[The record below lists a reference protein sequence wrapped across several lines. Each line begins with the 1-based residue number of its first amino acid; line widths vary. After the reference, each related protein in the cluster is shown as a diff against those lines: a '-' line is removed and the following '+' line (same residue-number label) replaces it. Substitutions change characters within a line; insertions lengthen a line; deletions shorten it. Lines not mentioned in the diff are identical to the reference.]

1 MPSQIRGPAAVLAL
15 LLGSLILIVP
25 SAQAIATGP
34 PAQRPTARSLLQA
47 DPTPSPSLGATQ
59 TPAPEL
65 PDDNDQDAADW
76 GQSIWVL
83 LVPLAIVVIIGASVF
98 TFFRTRR
105 REQARQQPRDR

>member
-1 MPSQIRGPAAVLAL
+1 MLAL

-34 PAQRPTARSLLQA
+34 PAQRPAAPSLLQA
-47 DPTPSPSLGATQ
+47 DPTPSPSPSLGATQ

-83 LVPLAIVVIIGASVF
+83 LVPLAIVMIIGASVF

-105 REQARQQPRDR
+105 REQAGQQPRDR